1 VSDLM
6 RLDQELARKAAELLG
21 DTVKPDLRARMRS
34 LPVMIQTSGLAA
46 TVAFLLSRAKG
57 DDRENRDWKTAEL
70 ILSDAA
76 ATAGIQ
82 ITAGMPKSS
91 LKTVA
96 DATPAKYV
104 LAETRAIQLAIWL
117 SRLADALVER
127 PASPD
132 SPDSP
137 EGS

>member
-1 VSDLM
+1 M

-21 DTVKPDLRARMRS
+21 DTVKPDLRTRMRS

-57 DDRENRDWKTAEL
+57 DDRDNPYWQTAEL

-76 ATAGIQ
+76 ATAGIP
-82 ITAGMPKSS
+82 IMSGTPKSS

-96 DATPAKYV
+96 AASAAQYV

-127 PASPD
+127 S
-132 SPDSP
+132 DSP
-137 EGS
+137 EDA

>member
-1 VSDLM
+1 MSDLM

-21 DTVKPDLRARMRS
+21 DTVKPELRTRMRS

-57 DDRENRDWKTAEL
+57 DDPNNPYWKTAEL

-76 ATAGIQ
+76 ETAGIR
-82 ITAGMPKSS
+82 ITPGTPKAS
-91 LKTVA
+91 LNKVAA
-96 DATPAKYV
+96 DASPAQYI

-127 PASPD
+127 PD
-132 SPDSP
+132 SPSDS
-137 EGS
+137 

>member
-21 DTVKPDLRARMRS
+21 DTVKPDLRTRMRS

-57 DDRENRDWKTAEL
+57 DDRENPYWRTAEL

-82 ITAGMPKSS
+82 IAAGTPKSS

-96 DATPAKYV
+96 DASPAQYV

-127 PASPD
+127 PD

-137 EGS
+137 KGS